1 MKFIA
6 IVLIGLFCLNTPELP
21 KNDIQHELIIF
32 EGSDW
37 CANCHSLNKKIL
49 STAPFKEYIQN
60 SNITLVKVDFPQRKK
75 QSKEE
80 IEKNIE
86 LAEKYKFD
94 GNFPMIVISSKNN
107 EDYKTLTYS
116 SVYTYNDLQTQIT
129 EFISKQN

>member
-6 IVLIGLFCLNTPELP
+6 LILIGLYCFHSPGLP
-21 KNDIQHELIIF
+21 DKMIEHELIVF

-49 STAPFKEYIQN
+49 STTPFKEYIKD
-60 SNITLVKVDFPQRKK
+60 SNIRLVKVDFPQRKK

-80 IEKNIE
+80 IEKNIQ

-94 GNFPMIVISSKNN
+94 GNFPMIVISSGN
-107 EDYKTLTYS
+107 EYRTLTYS
-116 SVYTYNDLQTQIT
+116 SAYTYNDLQLQIS
-129 EFISKQN
+129 EFISEQN